1 MPVDLDIKTED
12 RTDNANKRKSGSTR
26 GKTNH
31 PRSDKTY
38 PAGSDKAYAAGINKT
53 YKTGTSR
60 AYGAAESDKK
70 DRSGRENK
78 RANEKAKAE
87 RLILSVCAVIC
98 VAAFGF
104 FLKQKSDESK
114 LVYSGIGETVEERI
128 AETASLQREL
138 FMYPRY
144 DSDGNAVSDKP
155 VNINTADA
163 AELQTLDGIG
173 EKKAAAII
181 EYREQHG
188 GFSSVDELAEV
199 PGIGEKTLDK
209 LRGKITVE
217 DEKPLASE

>member
-1 MPVDLDIKTED
+1 
-12 RTDNANKRKSGSTR
+12 
-26 GKTNH
+26 
-31 PRSDKTY
+31 
-38 PAGSDKAYAAGINKT
+38 
-53 YKTGTSR
+53 
-60 AYGAAESDKK
+60 
-70 DRSGRENK
+70 
-78 RANEKAKAE
+78 
-87 RLILSVCAVIC
+87 
-98 VAAFGF
+98 
-104 FLKQKSDESK
+104 
-114 LVYSGIGETVEERI
+114 
-128 AETASLQREL
+128 
-138 FMYPRY
+138 MYPRY
-144 DSDGNAVSDKP
+144 DSDGNAVSDQP